1 MRNDTGREET
11 EEFHTQEAENGEGEE
26 KKKDKKTN
34 STSVYINDTTF
45 VDTRCAFNLHRGK
58 A

>member
-1 MRNDTGREET
+1 MTQGERRQKDFKHRRQKMEGGGR
-11 EEFHTQEAENGEGEE
+11 